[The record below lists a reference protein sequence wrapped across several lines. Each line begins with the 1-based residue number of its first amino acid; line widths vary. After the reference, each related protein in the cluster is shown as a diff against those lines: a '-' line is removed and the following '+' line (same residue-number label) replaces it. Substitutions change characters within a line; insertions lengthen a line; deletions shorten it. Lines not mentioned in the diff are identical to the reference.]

1 MTGAGS
7 GGAGGGPSRFLGVP
21 GGLGGVR
28 GDLRST
34 PHGTTIQCGPH
45 QYRLG
50 LYGWRRRCLYGL
62 VLVLLVMVI
71 LNLALTLFIL
81 RVLDV
86 STVSAGLKEELERYP
101 TDPLTFSV
109 ENGI

>member
-7 GGAGGGPSRFLGVP
+7 GGAGGGPSRFLGGP

-86 STVSAGLKEELERYP
+86 STVSAGLKEELERYLQR
-101 TDPLTFSV
+101 PLNVFSR
-109 ENGI
+109 E